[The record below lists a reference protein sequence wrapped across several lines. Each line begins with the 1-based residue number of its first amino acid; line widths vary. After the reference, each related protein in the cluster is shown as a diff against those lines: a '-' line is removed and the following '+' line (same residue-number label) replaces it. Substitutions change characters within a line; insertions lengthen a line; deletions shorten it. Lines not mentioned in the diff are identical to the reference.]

1 MKPERELTMVVV
13 EPKMILSQMFT
24 WTASS
29 QPDWWMCFC
38 LLQFICDCKCL
49 PTPGYFPYLLAD
61 RCTVITGSHIS
72 LLIKSIC
79 LSRTAQLLFLYSHML
94 PCSAWW
100 MNTTRTHINHFYF
113 IFFFIIWTLIVDRSN
128 NHILKNIYRMFK
140 NFRWS
145 KTFFK

>member
-13 EPKMILSQMFT
+13 EPKMILSRIFT

-49 PTPGYFPYLLAD
+49 PTPGYFLYLLAD
-61 RCTVITGSHIS
+61 RCSVITGSHIS
-72 LLIKSIC
+72 LLIKYIC
-79 LSRTAQLLFLYSHML
+79 LSCTAQLLFLYSHML

-100 MNTTRTHINHFYF
+100 MHTTRIHIKIRKAFLLYFFYLLLF
-113 IFFFIIWTLIVDRSN
+113 LTWVKITFST
-128 NHILKNIYRMFK
+128 IYREC
-140 NFRWS
+140 S
-145 KTFFK
+145 KVSGK